1 MTDRAS
7 LDRIARELPLERL
20 PDLIA
25 DLERAKATAWARLVA
40 PAPCPTAAP
49 ERLVDANELAR
60 LIDRPAWSVRDMA
73 RRAVIPVVRVGRL
86 LKFRPSAVL
95 TALENGAG
103 TTIANPVRQKKGRPD
118 NGRCPRGVLPTGEP
132 AGEAAEKGGR

>member
-7 LDRIARELPLERL
+7 LDRLARELPLERL

-40 PAPCPTAAP
+40 PGPCPTAAP
-49 ERLVDANELAR
+49 EPLVCADELAR

-73 RRAVIPVVRVGRL
+73 RRGMIPVVRVGRL

-95 TALENGAG
+95 AALENEAG
-103 TTIANPVRQKKGRPD
+103 TTIANPVRAKKGRPD
-118 NGRCPRGVLPTGEP
+118 KGQCPSSVQP
-132 AGEAAEKGGR
+132 AGEPVEERQ